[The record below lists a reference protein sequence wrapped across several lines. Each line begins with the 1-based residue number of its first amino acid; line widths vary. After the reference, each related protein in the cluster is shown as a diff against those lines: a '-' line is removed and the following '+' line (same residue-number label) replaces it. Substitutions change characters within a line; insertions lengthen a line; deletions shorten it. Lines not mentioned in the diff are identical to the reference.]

1 MRAIAVVLLTL
12 LAASPAALASP
23 LPHWLAGHWRV
34 EDKGRITDEVWL
46 APAQGLMT
54 GMSRTHGGKSA
65 FFEFVRIE
73 ARGGAL
79 YYIAQPRG
87 AAATEFRAV
96 RSDAEQV
103 EFENAAHDFP
113 QRIVYERRGTEAIA
127 ARIEGTVDGKPRV
140 ERWDYRRVRD
150 TTAVTP

>member
-1 MRAIAVVLLTL
+1 MRAIAIVLLTL
-12 LAASPAALASP
+12 LAVSPALGSP

-34 EDKGRITDEVWL
+34 EDGGRVTDEVWL

-73 ARGGAL
+73 SRADGL

-87 AAATEFRAV
+87 AAATEFRAL
-96 RSDAEQV
+96 RSDADRV

-113 QRIVYERRGTEAIA
+113 QRIVYERNGADAIA

-140 ERWDYRRVRD
+140 ERWEYRRVRD
-150 TTAVTP
+150 AAAATP